1 MTLFEKFR
9 RLFLPLQPTHKCDR
23 GCAPGKLY
31 ETPCLKPSIQ
41 VSFETFGIS
50 GWPIF
55 CSRLFR
61 CYFAVEPTDMFKLVA
76 YDQPSKHRYCI
87 TIIPRGQ
94 ILPGLGSADLKI
106 DGKLCR
112 HTLLTNF
119 QRLLCDV
126 YRELGDRKLYVEC
139 EIQ

>member
-31 ETPCLKPSIQ
+31 ETPCLKSRTRHY
-41 VSFETFGIS
+41 FDTFDIS
-50 GWPIF
+50 NEALL
-55 CSRLFR
+55 CRRLFYR
-61 CYFAVEPTDMFKLVA
+61 YFAVEPTDMFKLVA
-76 YDQPSKHRYCI
+76 YDQPSKYRYCI
-87 TIIPRGQ
+87 TITSVI
-94 ILPGLGSADLKI
+94 GLGSAGLKI
-106 DGKLCR
+106 DGWPCR
-112 HTLLTNF
+112 QFLLTSF

-126 YRELGDRKLYVEC
+126 HRELGDRNLYVEC

>member
-31 ETPCLKPSIQ
+31 ETPCLKPCTRHY
-41 VSFETFGIS
+41 FDAFGMS
-50 GWPIF
+50 EALL
-55 CSRLFR
+55 CSHLFR
-61 CYFAVEPTDMFKLVA
+61 RYFAVEPTAMFKLVA
-76 YDQPSKHRYCI
+76 YDQPSKYRYCI
-87 TIIPRGQ
+87 TIIPKGQ
-94 ILPGLGSADLKI
+94 ILPSLGTADLKI
-106 DGKLCR
+106 DGWPCR
-112 HTLLTNF
+112 QFLLTSF

-126 YRELGDRKLYVEC
+126 YRELGDRNLYVEC